1 LVPAGSFEDKTDD
14 RHLCMER
21 FGLSESGEARRRLS
35 RCEAEKREGA
45 DEVTVLG
52 GSTIRLTD
60 LDLRFSNDI
69 KRLAGTDFRSCLQC
83 RSCSSGCPFS
93 DYMDYMPNGVMRLV
107 QLGLKTE
114 ALKCNTIWICVG
126 CHTCSIQCPMAI
138 DIPGVMDA
146 LREKAVAEHVDI
158 IEPDILNFH
167 REVLNSIERY
177 GRTHKLEIMMRYKL
191 KKFDLLSDLQVG
203 IKMLAKRKLD
213 LTPSRIEQIGDM
225 KKIFKE

>member
-1 LVPAGSFEDKTDD
+1 MKISNSSL
-14 RHLCMER
+14 
-21 FGLSESGEARRRLS
+21 
-35 RCEAEKREGA
+35 
-45 DEVTVLG
+45 
-52 GSTIRLTD
+52 IRLTD
-60 LDLRFSNDI
+60 LDLKFSREI
-69 KRLAGTDFRSCLQC
+69 KRLAGTDFHSCLQC

-93 DYMDYMPNGVMRLV
+93 DHMDYMPNGVMRLV

-114 ALKCNTIWICVG
+114 ALTCNTIWICVG

-146 LREKAVAEHVDI
+146 LREKAVAEHADI

-203 IKMLAKRKLD
+203 FKMLAKRKLD
-213 LTPSRIEQIGDM
+213 LTPSRIEQIEDL
-225 KKIFKE
+225 KKIFQE

>member
-1 LVPAGSFEDKTDD
+1 VPAGSFEDKTDD

-21 FGLSESGEARRRLS
+21 FGLSEIGEAGRRLA

-45 DEVTVLG
+45 DEVTLLG
-52 GSTIRLTD
+52 GSTIRLID

-93 DYMDYMPNGVMRLV
+93 DHMDYMPNGVMRLV

-203 IKMLAKRKLD
+203 VKMLAKRKLD
-213 LTPSRIEQIGDM
+213 LTPSRIEQIDDM

>member
-1 LVPAGSFEDKTDD
+1 VPAGSFEDETDD
-14 RHLCMER
+14 RHLCVEPY
-21 FGLSESGEARRRLS
+21 GLIESGEAERRLS
-35 RCEAEKREGA
+35 RSKAEKREGA

-52 GSTIRLTD
+52 GPTIRLID

-146 LREKAVAEHVDI
+146 LRERAVAEHVDI

-203 IKMLAKRKLD
+203 VKMLAKRKLD